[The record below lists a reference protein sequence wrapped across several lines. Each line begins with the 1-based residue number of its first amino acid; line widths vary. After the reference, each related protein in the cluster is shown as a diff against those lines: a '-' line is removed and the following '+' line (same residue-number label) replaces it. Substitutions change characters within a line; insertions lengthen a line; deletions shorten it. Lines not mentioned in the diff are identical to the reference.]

1 MSRSLRIRKP
11 QAADVRQLHHVF
23 AGALS
28 PGPRRRAE
36 ALLLYAAGLTAGDI
50 AHVLDVHVNTIYAD
64 LHAFGTHG
72 VAAVHHLSRGG
83 APPRIT
89 AAQLAEVWRLAD
101 MPPYALGL
109 PYGRWSLAKFRD
121 YLIKHRV
128 LPPVSR
134 EHLRRLLKKGGCAFA
149 ESSAS

>member
-11 QAADVRQLHHVF
+11 HAADIRQLHQVF
-23 AGALS
+23 EGSLS

-36 ALLLYAAGLTAGDI
+36 AILLYTAGLTAGDI
-50 AHVLDVHVNTIYAD
+50 ANVLDVHVNTIYAD

-83 APPRIT
+83 APQRIT
-89 AAQLAEVWRLAD
+89 EAQLTDVWRWAD
-101 MPPYALGL
+101 MPPYELGL

-134 EHLRRLLKKGGCAFA
+134 EPLRRLLKKGGCAFA
-149 ESSAS
+149 GSSAN